1 MGVFLDIL
9 ARVAIGYVIFAL
21 VLSTLAIRPWSWTRD
36 TRQAF
41 WALFDWR
48 KS

>member
-1 MGVFLDIL
+1 MGFLDIVARAALIYL
-9 ARVAIGYVIFAL
+9 AAAL
-21 VLSTLAIRPWSWTRD
+21 VLSILAIRPWSWTRD